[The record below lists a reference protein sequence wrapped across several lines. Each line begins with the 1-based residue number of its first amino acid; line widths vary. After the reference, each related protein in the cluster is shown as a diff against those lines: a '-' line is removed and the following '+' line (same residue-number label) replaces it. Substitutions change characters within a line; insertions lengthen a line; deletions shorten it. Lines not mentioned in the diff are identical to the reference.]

1 MPSTILRI
9 CVACGLLAT
18 CASWVSAADRAPNFV
33 VIFIDDLGYG
43 DIGPYGATKQKTPN
57 LDRMAKEGMMLT
69 SFYAAP
75 VCSVSRAQLMTGCY
89 GARVSVPGVFSPAST
104 NGLHPEEQTIAD
116 YLKRLGYNTMC
127 IGKWHLGDQPPFL
140 PTRQGFDRYLGIPY
154 SNDMQR
160 VASANSQRVVPLIRN
175 ESVEEL
181 LQDEDQSKLVEL
193 YTQEAIQFIDQQ
205 KDHPFF
211 LYLPHN
217 AVHTPI
223 HPGKAFQGR
232 SSNGRFGDWVEEV
245 DWSVGK
251 ILDHLKQ
258 KQLANDTLVLFT
270 SDNGPWLVK
279 GSDGGQAGPLRG
291 GKGSTW
297 EGGVR
302 VPTVAW
308 WPGHV
313 PAQSRCDAVA
323 GTIDVLPT
331 LVNLAG
337 GQVHTST
344 VIDGR
349 DIQSLLFGKSTRS
362 PREAHYYFA
371 GYNLQAVRQGPWK
384 LAIAPQKENR
394 LGETEDPESGL
405 RLYNLD
411 QEIGERTN
419 VASKHP
425 DIVERLQQLASTMA
439 SEIGGTNPK
448 SRRPPGTVP
457 NAQTLYPS
465 QTPAKANTPSSTKP
479 VDWNQAKL
487 GAEISSA
494 SLPSLQDHAFSVQC
508 EFQTTPTDGVLF
520 AHGGISA
527 GYALHVQDR
536 KITFSFRTANDE
548 ITHIAS
554 EPLAMPPR
562 SLEVKIG
569 KDKQVV
575 IIADGKSIA
584 KGTVPRLLP
593 RHPQEDFCIGLDN
606 ARPITRYSN
615 NEAWKGELIRF
626 RLDVLP

>member
-1 MPSTILRI
+1 
-9 CVACGLLAT
+9 
-18 CASWVSAADRAPNFV
+18 
-33 VIFIDDLGYG
+33 
-43 DIGPYGATKQKTPN
+43 
-57 LDRMAKEGMMLT
+57 
-69 SFYAAP
+69 
-75 VCSVSRAQLMTGCY
+75 
-89 GARVSVPGVFSPAST
+89 
-104 NGLHPEEQTIAD
+104 
-116 YLKRLGYNTMC
+116 
-127 IGKWHLGDQPPFL
+127 
-140 PTRQGFDRYLGIPY
+140 
-154 SNDMQR
+154 
-160 VASANSQRVVPLIRN
+160 
-175 ESVEEL
+175 
-181 LQDEDQSKLVEL
+181 
-193 YTQEAIQFIDQQ
+193 
-205 KDHPFF
+205 
-211 LYLPHN
+211 
-217 AVHTPI
+217 
-223 HPGKAFQGR
+223 
-232 SSNGRFGDWVEEV
+232 
-245 DWSVGK
+245 
-251 ILDHLKQ
+251 
-258 KQLANDTLVLFT
+258 
-270 SDNGPWLVK
+270 
-279 GSDGGQAGPLRG
+279 
-291 GKGSTW
+291 
-297 EGGVR
+297 
-302 VPTVAW
+302 
-308 WPGHV
+308 
-313 PAQSRCDAVA
+313 
-323 GTIDVLPT
+323 
-331 LVNLAG
+331 
-337 GQVHTST
+337 
-344 VIDGR
+344 
-349 DIQSLLFGKSTRS
+349 
-362 PREAHYYFA
+362 
-371 GYNLQAVRQGPWK
+371 
-384 LAIAPQKENR
+384 
-394 LGETEDPESGL
+394 
-405 RLYNLD
+405 
-411 QEIGERTN
+411 
-419 VASKHP
+419 
-425 DIVERLQQLASTMA
+425 MA